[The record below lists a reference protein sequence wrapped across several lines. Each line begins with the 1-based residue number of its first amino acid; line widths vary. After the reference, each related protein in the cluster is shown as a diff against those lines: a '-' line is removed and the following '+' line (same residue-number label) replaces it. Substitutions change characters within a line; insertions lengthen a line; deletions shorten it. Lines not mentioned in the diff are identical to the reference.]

1 MSGAIPK
8 PKHSLILI
16 PIDFTEQS
24 LLAIKQSYNL
34 AKYTHSKILLLHVYE
49 SQGNERFE
57 EISKLAK
64 KTQEESGVETDFM
77 NVKGN
82 IYKETVRVAE
92 ELNATMIIVGL
103 ESHMSTKDVIGAS
116 ASKFI
121 RESPCPVISIRG
133 KDHRDGCENILL
145 PLDLT
150 KESRQKVDKAI
161 EFAKYFGAAIRI
173 LGVFGA
179 ADEKYEN
186 QLHAYAHQVKQYIK
200 SKGIACTNKTIASE
214 NIAETVVEYGNKIE
228 ADLIMIMTKT
238 DLNMKEFFVGTTAQR
253 VIDISNIPVLSIRPI
268 HRASINNGV
277 IM

>member
-1 MSGAIPK
+1 MAENASKENIMIIPV
-8 PKHSLILI
+8 
-16 PIDFTEQS
+16 DFTEQS
-24 LLAIKQSYNL
+24 LIAIGQSYNL
-34 AKYTHSKILLLHVYE
+34 AKYTKSKILLLHVYE
-49 SQGNERFE
+49 HQGEERFD

-64 KTQEESGVETDFM
+64 KTQDESGVTTDFM

-82 IYKETVRVAE
+82 IYKEVVRVAE
-92 ELNATMIIVGL
+92 ELNATLIVVGL
-103 ESHMSTKDVIGAS
+103 ESHISPKDIIGHS

-161 EFAKYFGAAIRI
+161 EFARYFGAAIRI
-173 LGVFGA
+173 LGVFA
-179 ADEKYEN
+179 KADEKYEN

-200 SKGIACTNKTIASE
+200 SKGIACTNKTLPSDD
-214 NIAETVVEYGNKIE
+214 IAEAVVEYGNKIE

-238 DLNMKEFFVGTTAQR
+238 DLSMKEFFVGTIAQR

-268 HRASINNGV
+268 QRASINNGV